1 MIDPK
6 GIDELV
12 SRLAAMVPAPL
23 NQAGEELEKS
33 FKAGLQGFL
42 QKADLVTREEF
53 DVQTALLARCRDRL
67 AELEARL
74 AALEAEETTGSKD
87 SD

>member
-6 GIDELV
+6 GIDDFVRKL
-12 SRLAAMVPAPL
+12 SSMVPPPL
-23 NQAGEELEKS
+23 AQAGDELEKN

-53 DVQTALLARCRDRL
+53 DVQTALLERSRLRL
-67 AELEARL
+67 AELEERL
-74 AALEAEETTGSKD
+74 AALENQQP
-87 SD
+87 

>member
-12 SRLAAMVPAPL
+12 SKLTGLVPAPL
-23 NQAGEELEKS
+23 SQAGEELEKN
-33 FKAGLQGFL
+33 FKASLQGFL

-53 DVQTALLARCRDRL
+53 DVQAALLQRCRGRL
-67 AELEARL
+67 SDLEARL
-74 AALEAEETTGSKD
+74 AALENQASSSS
-87 SD
+87 SDN